1 MKNVLSVRN
10 AAGSKR
16 GKTCQWSHV
25 PENMTP
31 MSSAGKHANDVKRGK
46 ICSWCQAR
54 ENMSLMSSAGK
65 HATDAKR
72 GKTCHWCQAR
82 ENITL
87 MSSAGKHANNVK
99 RGKNTSFVKNEK
111 TCASL
116 LETFWCIVDRVC
128 RELEGEQMRSPN
140 NVTRLPWNNVL

>member
-1 MKNVLSVRN
+1 MNQSGFDEERVISAKCSRFQARENMSMISR
-10 AAGSKR
+10 AGKHDTDVKR
-16 GKTCQWSHV
+16 GKTCQW
-25 PENMTP
+25 
-31 MSSAGKHANDVKRGK
+31 
-46 ICSWCQAR
+46 CQTR
-54 ENMSLMSSAGK
+54 ENMLLMPSTGK
-65 HATDAKR
+65 HVTDVKR
-72 GKTCHWCQAR
+72 GKTCHWRQAR
-82 ENITL
+82 ENVPL